1 MGRALVVC
9 GAHQLFLRCCSQPM
23 NNGSSEMAMITRITS
38 VRFF

>member
-9 GAHQLFLRCCSQPM
+9 GEHQLFLRCCSQPM
-23 NNGSSEMAMITRITS
+23 NTGSKEIKMMATITS